1 MMAGRL
7 MQFEFDCAQ
16 DTRNALMLRTW
27 RVMGSLSLS
36 LGGLLAL
43 LTGSAAALIPV
54 RSRAL
59 SSVRSPSV
67 GLGVIS
73 LPLRLPRL
81 ADLRATTGHLNS
93 QPPHYPHNSPFNAF
107 FNPEYCPLTSTHSD
121 DLLRPPSSGI
131 NIPLQIVRRE
141 LHHS

>member
-1 MMAGRL
+1 

-36 LGGLLAL
+36 LSLGGLLAL

-59 SSVRSPSV
+59 LSTKPLSRFGGDQSPPPPAPPRRPPGHNRPSQ
-67 GLGVIS
+67 LSTTS
-73 LPLRLPRL
+73 LSAQFALQRLL
-81 ADLRATTGHLNS
+81 
-93 QPPHYPHNSPFNAF
+93 QPGI
-107 FNPEYCPLTSTHSD
+107 LSTHQY
-121 DLLRPPSSGI
+121 P
-131 NIPLQIVRRE
+131 
-141 LHHS
+141 